1 MHADDAIQHA
11 GRKRSCASDASSSSD
26 AASPAA
32 GSGAVPLR
40 RSQAA
45 NLEVKP
51 VDGSGNPYLVLGAIV
66 AAGLDGLERDL
77 GLPEPTTDDPASLSV
92 AERRKRG
99 ITQLPSSLGAAIEE
113 LERSAVLR
121 EAMGDML
128 FESFVA
134 TRKGELAA
142 FDGMDDDAV
151 VRAHRW
157 RY

>member
-1 MHADDAIQHA
+1 MPKVLNS
-11 GRKRSCASDASSSSD
+11 KRH
-26 AASPAA
+26 
-32 GSGAVPLR
+32 R
-40 RSQAA
+40 A

-51 VDGSGNPYLVLGAIV
+51 VDGSGNPYLVLGSIV

-77 GLPEPTTDDPASLSV
+77 RLPEPTLEDPAALTA

-99 ITQLPSSLGAAIEE
+99 IAQLPSSLGAAIAE
-113 LERSAVLR
+113 LERSAVLP

-134 TRKGELAA
+134 TRRGELAA